1 MEFFLFIGIV
11 AFLVLLIVKQK
22 KARPA
27 PLNKSTVSPPK
38 QATPKHSKANQDL
51 DWLNARWAAAEAA
64 KDSGNFSYFKEW
76 YFHPATAAQLEKLK
90 DEGAS
95 LLGEPTKG
103 QATDALGMFEDAD
116 SNDIEVLRFFK
127 KSKPRIS
134 NTEAKELIRLI
145 FSEPESADLWSN
157 RPPAG
162 IVKIFCSIYGM
173 KLPKGMTH
181 TQAKVKIDDL
191 ISADEKM
198 ESVWLELEDVL
209 DELDDAQSREDYS
222 LKKPSTTQV
231 ASAAKSLLQGGHDID
246 TSSIVDRLI
255 ELYPTLER

>member
-1 MEFFLFIGIV
+1 
-11 AFLVLLIVKQK
+11 
-22 KARPA
+22 
-27 PLNKSTVSPPK
+27 
-38 QATPKHSKANQDL
+38 
-51 DWLNARWAAAEAA
+51 
-64 KDSGNFSYFKEW
+64 
-76 YFHPATAAQLEKLK
+76 
-90 DEGAS
+90 
-95 LLGEPTKG
+95 
-103 QATDALGMFEDAD
+103 MFEDAD
-116 SNDIEVLRFFK
+116 LKDIEVLRFFK

-145 FSEPESADLWSN
+145 FSEPENADLWFN

-181 TQAKVKIDDL
+181 TQAQIKIDDL

-209 DELDDAQSREDYS
+209 DDLNNVQSREDYA
-222 LKKPSTTQV
+222 LKKPSTTQI